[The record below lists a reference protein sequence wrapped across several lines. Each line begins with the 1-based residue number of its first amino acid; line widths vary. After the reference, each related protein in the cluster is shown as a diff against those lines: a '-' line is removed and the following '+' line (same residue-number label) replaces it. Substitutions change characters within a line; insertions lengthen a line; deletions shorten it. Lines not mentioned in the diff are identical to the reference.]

1 MLAAPGASAA
11 STLIA
16 DVVIVYFN
24 SGANPAF
31 PAPQVFGGTFPGTF
45 PIEVPLS
52 YAADG
57 DITTFVSL
65 PTGSFIVLGF
75 SGEFVFDGPGNDIFV
90 AEVGDAQ
97 ELADVFVSSDF
108 GLTSTF
114 LGQADGNTITEFDLG
129 SIGFTEEVN
138 AVKIV
143 GLDNFGASPGF
154 DLAFVRGLEGS
165 VSIIPL
171 PPALPLLGAA
181 AMALGL
187 LGARRRQPA

>member
-1 MLAAPGASAA
+1 M
-11 STLIA
+11 
-16 DVVIVYFN
+16 
-24 SGANPAF
+24 
-31 PAPQVFGGTFPGTF
+31 
-45 PIEVPLS
+45 
-52 YAADG
+52 
-57 DITTFVSL
+57 
-65 PTGSFIVLGF
+65 
-75 SGEFVFDGPGNDIFV
+75 
-90 AEVGDAQ
+90 
-97 ELADVFVSSDF
+97 
-108 GLTSTF
+108 
-114 LGQADGNTITEFDLG
+114 
-129 SIGFTEEVN
+129 N